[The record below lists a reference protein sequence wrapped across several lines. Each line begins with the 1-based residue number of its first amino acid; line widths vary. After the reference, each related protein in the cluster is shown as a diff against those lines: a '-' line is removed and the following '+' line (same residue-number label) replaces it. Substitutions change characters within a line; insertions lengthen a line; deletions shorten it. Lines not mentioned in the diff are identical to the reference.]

1 MPQGD
6 YVMDRPRC
14 KRRTF
19 YFGTRKHWSRWLLAS
34 VFTIILI
41 VCCYKLISYGLDY
54 HNAQQASADLREI
67 YHSEK
72 ETPAVVTATPAPSA
86 PPTEAPTALLTAA
99 PTATPPTQLE
109 PVRYPGNYYANVRS
123 HFQKIRRQNGDI
135 IGWLTIDDLIDEA
148 VVQRDNEYYLNRD
161 YRGYHNVNGAIF
173 LDETCDLDTRPYTLL
188 LYGHNMKTGAM
199 FGSLRNYEDLT
210 FYRNNPFITFNTAY
224 EDGRYVIF
232 AVATVS
238 TTPDSWRYVDFTR
251 LSSPVIAD
259 RTNAINALLS
269 HSIYRTQVDVAT
281 NDQLLLLVTCV
292 DGDDERRIVA
302 ARRIRED
309 ENEEVLQKR
318 IRRITKK

>member
-1 MPQGD
+1 
-6 YVMDRPRC
+6 MDRPRC

-19 YFGTRKHWSRWLLAS
+19 YFGTRKPWSRWALAS
-34 VFTIILI
+34 VFAIILI
-41 VCCYKLISYGLDY
+41 ICGYKLISYGLDY
-54 HNAQQASADLREI
+54 HNARQASADLREI
-67 YHSEK
+67 YRSEK
-72 ETPAVVTATPAPSA
+72 ETPAVVTAAPAPSA
-86 PPTEAPTALLTAA
+86 PPTEAPTASLTAA
-99 PTATPPTQLE
+99 PAATPPTRLE
-109 PVRYPGNYYANVRS
+109 PVRYPDNYYANVRS
-123 HFQKIRRQNGDI
+123 RFQKIRRQNGDI

-210 FYRNNPFITFNTAY
+210 FYRNNPFITFDTAY

-232 AVATVS
+232 AAATVS

-269 HSIYRTQVDVAT
+269 RSIYRTQVDVTA

-309 ENEEVLQKR
+309 ENEEVLQKL
-318 IRRITKK
+318 IRKITKK